1 MTPKSEA
8 TVYAVLPPE
17 PDEDTQNYV
26 VLPVYPNSLRRRCRR
41 CLRHFRRGVLVSL
54 SFLALSVSIFLLW
67 PCDPNLQLVRVK
79 LNHIRVHSSP
89 LSLDLSLCLTLRV
102 RNRDFYSLNYDS
114 LSVSIGYRGKELGF
128 VDSSG
133 GNVKARG
140 SSYVNATLMLDGFRV
155 LHDLIYLIEDV
166 AAGSVPFDT
175 VSKVEGQLGLL
186 FFSIPIQAIVS
197 CEIYVNPKNQ
207 TIIRQNCYPE

>member
-1 MTPKSEA
+1 M
-8 TVYAVLPPE
+8 
-17 PDEDTQNYV
+17 
-26 VLPVYPNSLRRRCRR
+26 
-41 CLRHFRRGVLVSL
+41 
-54 SFLALSVSIFLLW
+54 
-67 PCDPNLQLVRVK
+67 
-79 LNHIRVHSSP
+79 
-89 LSLDLSLCLTLRV
+89 
-102 RNRDFYSLNYDS
+102 
-114 LSVSIGYRGKELGF
+114 
-128 VDSSG
+128 
-133 GNVKARG
+133 KARG

>member
-17 PDEDTQNYV
+17 PDEDTQHYV
-26 VLPVYPNSLRRRCRR
+26 VLPVYPNSLRRRC
-41 CLRHFRRGVLVSL
+41 LRHLRRGVLVSL

-186 FFSIPIQAIVS
+186 FFSIPIQ
-197 CEIYVNPKNQ
+197 
-207 TIIRQNCYPE
+207 